1 MFPPQTK
8 ILIVDDMKTM
18 RVLLRKRL
26 ADMGLTNVTEAGDGE
41 AAWIEVEK
49 ALSAQAPFQ
58 LILSDWAMPKAKG
71 IHLLKRVRSNSQMKG
86 VPFIMLTAE
95 NETSSV
101 QEAVE
106 AGVTGYLV
114 KPFTTETLTEKLE
127 AASRASAK
135 KVA

>member
-1 MFPPQTK
+1 MFPPETK

-26 ADMGLTNVTEAGDGE
+26 TDMGFTQITEAGDGE
-41 AAWIEVEK
+41 AAWQEIEK
-49 ALSAQAPFQ
+49 ALGAQAPFQ

-101 QEAVE
+101 QEAAE

-114 KPFTTETLTEKLE
+114 KPFTQEMLTEKLE
-127 AASRASAK
+127 AASKASAK